1 MTALSV
7 AKEALQ
13 RKESSG
19 PKALA
24 KKAAKEGSTI
34 VTVPE
39 VQYSISD
46 LLTMRTSGSSGAV
59 HVCSL
64 SDNPECHRKSHN
76 CCCCHLNRLQA
87 LLS

>member
-34 VTVPE
+34 FTVPE
-39 VQYSISD
+39 VQYRIPD
-46 LLTMRTSGSSGAV
+46 LLTTPSPYIWQQWS
-59 HVCSL
+59 CT
-64 SDNPECHRKSHN
+64 
-76 CCCCHLNRLQA
+76 RLLTFQ
-87 LLS
+87 

>member
-1 MTALSV
+1 MTSLSV

-34 VTVPE
+34 FTVPE
-39 VQYSISD
+39 VQYSICD
-46 LLTMRTSGSSGAV
+46 LLDTPFQYIWQQWGCTPL
-59 HVCSL
+59 HTF
-64 SDNPECHRKSHN
+64 
-76 CCCCHLNRLQA
+76 Q
-87 LLS
+87 